1 MLKIYIQSIKDYFTK
16 KKQKGQK
23 LQFFEEI
30 GDSKTSKEEMM
41 KKLVELLESKG
52 LTYKGTKYRR
62 K

>member
-1 MLKIYIQSIKDYFTK
+1 MLKISIQSIKDYFK
-16 KKQKGQK
+16 KKQQKGQK
-23 LQFFEEI
+23 LQFFEGI

-41 KKLVELLESKG
+41 MKLVELLESKG

>member
-1 MLKIYIQSIKDYFTK
+1 MLKISIKSIKDYFK
-16 KKQKGQK
+16 KKQQKGQE
-23 LQFFEEI
+23 LQLFEDI